1 MSKVCHK
8 TGIILF
14 PFKIST
20 SSAQTNSRGTQIDA
34 HYSRCN
40 SVPDISVCS
49 HPHPSHAYQ
58 TITLSLISSLANLF
72 TTNHVMSSPLSKAK
86 YLDTILHLL
95 FAIVKS
101 VTRLLLKV
109 SFFVLGVSIRFNT
122 VLSIRLMHSMRIHST
137 M

>member
-72 TTNHVMSSPLSKAK
+72 TNHVMSSSLSKAK
-86 YLDTILHLL
+86 YLDVILHLL
-95 FAIVKS
+95 FAIVKF
-101 VTRLLLKV
+101 VTSASKSIFYVFATGL
-109 SFFVLGVSIRFNT
+109 SIRFDT
-122 VLSIRLMHSMRIHST
+122 GSCIRLMHSTQTH
-137 M
+137 